1 MLGKRPKY
9 IQANIIWD
17 KTSKYD
23 TNRMGKRNL
32 SLYIYSIYIYI
43 HIYIYIYICM
53 YIYIYMYI
61 YICVYIYK
69 SNKNVRKE
77 RM

>member
-32 SLYIYSIYIYI
+32 SLYIY
-43 HIYIYIYICM
+43 IYIYIYIYTYIYTYV
-53 YIYIYMYI
+53 YIYIYMYVCIYMCI
-61 YICVYIYK
+61 YI
-69 SNKNVRKE
+69 
-77 RM
+77 